1 MAILFKKIIVLPD
14 IVSKILMNNSML
26 SDLDPRRLETFRVV
40 AQAGQVSA
48 AARSLN
54 LSQPAVTAQ
63 IRQLEA
69 EVGKPLFTRHASGV
83 ELTAAGRLLLDYAR
97 RVHRLLE
104 EAGEQV
110 RAEQQAW
117 GGLRLGASTT
127 AAAYILPPVLRGFL
141 AAHRATPLTLEVG
154 NTDEVLAW
162 LREGRVPLALV
173 EGLTRA
179 PGLSLQPYLR
189 DELVAVRAARAPEA
203 LAAVRTLAD
212 LAGVP
217 LIWREPGSGT
227 RVVVERALRKLR
239 VVRAPRDSDLVV
251 GDTEA
256 IKSCVLLGLGIGFLS
271 RWSIQREVARGG
283 LVEIPLPELSIQ
295 RTFSWAQAGGGRV
308 GQAEAFVR
316 WARVHPPSLKS
327 G

>member
-1 MAILFKKIIVLPD
+1 
-14 IVSKILMNNSML
+14 ML
-26 SDLDPRRLETFRVV
+26 SSLDPRKLETFRVV
-40 AQAGQVSA
+40 AQAGQVSG

-69 EVGKPLFTRHASGV
+69 EVGRPLFTRHASGV
-83 ELTAAGRLLLDYAR
+83 ELTGAGRLLLDYAR

-104 EAGEQV
+104 EAEEQV
-110 RAEQQAW
+110 RAELPPG

-127 AAAYILPPVLRGFL
+127 AAAYILPLVLRSFL
-141 AAHRATPLTLEVG
+141 AAYQPSPLALEVG
-154 NTDEVLAW
+154 NTDEVLTW

-179 PGLSLQPYLR
+179 QGLSLQPYLR
-189 DELVAVRAARAPEA
+189 DELVAVRAVRAPKP
-203 LAAVRTLAD
+203 LAGVRTVAD
-212 LAGVP
+212 LAAVP

-283 LVEIPLPELSIQ
+283 LAVIPLPDLSIL
-295 RTFSWAQAGGGRV
+295 RTFSWAQAGGGLA
-308 GQAEAFVR
+308 GQAAAFMH
-316 WARVHPPSLKS
+316 WARSNPPVLK
-327 G
+327 

>member
-1 MAILFKKIIVLPD
+1 MLP
-14 IVSKILMNNSML
+14 
-26 SDLDPRRLETFRVV
+26 DLDPRRLETFRVV
-40 AQAGQVSA
+40 ALAGQVSG

-69 EVGKPLFTRHASGV
+69 EVGRPLFTRHASGV
-83 ELTAAGRLLLDYAR
+83 ELTGAGRLLLDYAR

-110 RAEQQAW
+110 RGGQRPG

-127 AAAYILPPVLRGFL
+127 AATYILPEVLRGFL
-141 AAHRATPLTLEVG
+141 TAHQPSSLALEVG

-162 LREGRVPLALV
+162 LREGRIPLALV

-189 DELVAVRAARAPEA
+189 DELVAVRAVRAPQP
-203 LAAVRTLAD
+203 LAAVRTVSD
-212 LAGVP
+212 LATVP

-239 VVRAPRDSDLVV
+239 VVRSPRDSDLVV

-271 RWSIQREVARGG
+271 RWSIQREVARGT
-283 LVEIPLPELSIQ
+283 LAVIPLPDLSIL
-295 RTFSWAQAGGGRV
+295 RTFSWAQTGGGLA
-308 GQAEAFVR
+308 GQAAAFLR
-316 WARVHPPSLKS
+316 WARADPHVLR
-327 G
+327 

>member
-1 MAILFKKIIVLPD
+1 MLP
-14 IVSKILMNNSML
+14 
-26 SDLDPRRLETFRVV
+26 DLDPRRLETFRVV
-40 AQAGQVSA
+40 AQAGQVSG

-69 EVGKPLFTRHASGV
+69 DIGRPLFTRHASGV
-83 ELTAAGRLLLDYAR
+83 KLTDTGRLLLDYAR
-97 RVHRLLE
+97 RVHQLLE
-104 EAGEQV
+104 EAGDQV
-110 RAEQQAW
+110 RSKQPAW

-127 AAAYILPPVLRGFL
+127 TAAYVLPEVFRGFL
-141 AAHRATPLTLEVG
+141 ASHQPSPLALEVG

-189 DELVAVRAARAPEA
+189 DELVAVRAVRAPQS
-203 LAAVRTLAD
+203 LAGVRTAAD
-212 LAGVP
+212 LAAVP

-227 RVVVERALRKLR
+227 RVVVERALRKI
-239 VVRAPRDSDLVV
+239 RAPRDSDLVV

-283 LVEIPLPELSIQ
+283 LAVIPLPDLSIL
-295 RTFSWAQAGGGRV
+295 RTFSWAQAGGGLA
-308 GQAEAFVR
+308 GQTATFLR
-316 WARVHPPSLKS
+316 WARANPPVLK
-327 G
+327 

>member
-1 MAILFKKIIVLPD
+1 MLP
-14 IVSKILMNNSML
+14 
-26 SDLDPRRLETFRVV
+26 DLDPRRLETFRVV

-69 EVGKPLFTRHASGV
+69 EVGRPLFTRHASGM
-83 ELTAAGRLLLDYAR
+83 ELTSAGRLLLDYAR
-97 RVHRLLE
+97 RVHLLLE

-110 RAEQQAW
+110 RAEQRPG
-117 GGLRLGASTT
+117 GGLHLGASTT
-127 AAAYILPPVLRGFL
+127 AATYILPQVLRSFL
-141 AAHRATPLTLEVG
+141 TTHQPNALALEVG
-154 NTDEVLAW
+154 NTDEVLTW

-189 DELVAVRAARAPEA
+189 DELVAVRAVRAPA
-203 LAAVRTLAD
+203 LLAGVRTVAD
-212 LAGVP
+212 LAAVP

-227 RVVVERALRKLR
+227 RVVVERALRNLR

-271 RWSIQREVARGG
+271 RWSIQREVTRGG
-283 LVEIPLPELSIQ
+283 LAVIPLPDLSIL
-295 RTFSWAQAGGGRV
+295 RTFSWAQAGGGV
-308 GQAEAFVR
+308 AGQAATFLR
-316 WARVHPPSLKS
+316 WAKANPPSLK
-327 G
+327 

>member
-1 MAILFKKIIVLPD
+1 MLP
-14 IVSKILMNNSML
+14 
-26 SDLDPRRLETFRVV
+26 DLDPRRLETFRVV
-40 AQAGQVSA
+40 AQAGQVSG

-69 EVGKPLFTRHASGV
+69 DLGRPLFTRHASGV
-83 ELTAAGRLLLDYAR
+83 ELTGTGRLLLDYAR
-97 RVHRLLE
+97 RIHQLLE
-104 EAGEQV
+104 EAGDQV
-110 RAEQQAW
+110 RSKQPAR

-127 AAAYILPPVLRGFL
+127 AAAYVLPEVFRGFL
-141 AAHRATPLTLEVG
+141 VSHQPSPLALEVG

-189 DELVAVRAARAPEA
+189 DELVAVRAVRAPQPIA
-203 LAAVRTLAD
+203 GVRTAAD
-212 LAGVP
+212 LGAVP

-227 RVVVERALRKLR
+227 RVVVERALRKIR
-239 VVRAPRDSDLVV
+239 VPRDSDLVV

-283 LVEIPLPELSIQ
+283 LAVIPLPDLSIL
-295 RTFSWAQAGGGRV
+295 RTFSWAQAGGGLV
-308 GQAEAFVR
+308 AQAATFLR
-316 WARVHPPSLKS
+316 WAKANPPVLK
-327 G
+327 

>member
-1 MAILFKKIIVLPD
+1 MLP
-14 IVSKILMNNSML
+14 
-26 SDLDPRRLETFRVV
+26 DLDPRRLETFRVV
-40 AQAGQVSA
+40 AQAGQVSG

-69 EVGKPLFTRHASGV
+69 EVGKPLFIRHASGV
-83 ELTAAGRLLLDYAR
+83 ELTGTGRVLLDYAR
-97 RVHRLLE
+97 RVRHLLE
-104 EAGEQV
+104 EAGAEV
-110 RAEQQAW
+110 RAEAKPW
-117 GGLRLGASTT
+117 GGLHLGASTT
-127 AAAYILPPVLRGFL
+127 AAAYILPPLFRSFL
-141 AAHRATPLTLEVG
+141 ATQQAAPLSLEVG

-162 LREGRVPLALV
+162 LREGRIPLALV

-203 LAAVRTLAD
+203 LAGVRTVAD
-212 LAGVP
+212 LAAVP
-217 LIWREPGSGT
+217 LIWRESGSGT

-283 LVEIPLPELSIQ
+283 LVVIPLPELSIL
-295 RTFSWAQAGGGRV
+295 RTFSWAQAGGGLA
-308 GQAEAFVR
+308 GQGAAFLR
-316 WARVHPPSLKS
+316 WAKAHPPVLKS